1 MKQVILFFMS
11 LMLIVGICTTEAAA
25 VGGNGAGK
33 STAGESAALEQGE
46 ESGAADESAQ
56 EGGKGGQV
64 QKKDELGLYAQS
76 AVLMD
81 AKTGRVLYGKNEEL
95 ARPMASTTK
104 IMTCIL
110 ALEYGTL
117 SDTVTASQNAA
128 AQPKVHLGVY
138 KGETFRLEDLLYSL
152 MLESHNDAAVMI
164 AEHVGGSVEGF
175 AAMMNQ
181 KARDLG
187 CTDTYFITP
196 NGLDATREVN
206 GEMREHSTSAADLAR
221 IMNYCIGTSP
231 KKEEFLKIT
240 GTQSCF
246 FTDLEGRRSYSCVNH
261 NALLT
266 MMSGVISGKTGFTG
280 GAGYSY
286 VGALKDGDREFTIA
300 LLGCGWPPHKTYK
313 WSDARKLF
321 DYGKANYQ
329 YREVYEEEVLP
340 KLPVVDG
347 IPASGDLGEQVA
359 VSLSL
364 NLKEEEK
371 SLKLLLAEGEE
382 VTVSR
387 ELPERLL
394 APVRKGQTVGT
405 VTYRLNGEAVKTFPV
420 YLTEGVEKI
429 SFRWCLKR
437 VLLLFGQS
445 FSAFVSLPGM
455 V

>member
-11 LMLIVGICTTEAAA
+11 LMLIVGSCTTEAAA
-25 VGGNGAGK
+25 VGVNSAGGGAAEE
-33 STAGESAALEQGE
+33 SITAGESAKGE
-46 ESGAADESAQ
+46 GA
-56 EGGKGGQV
+56 EGA

-81 AKTGRVLYGKNEEL
+81 AKTGRVLYGKNEKL

-104 IMTCIL
+104 IMTCII
-110 ALEYGTL
+110 ALEYGNLT
-117 SDTVTASQNAA
+117 DTVTSSQNAA
-128 AQPKVHLGVY
+128 AQPKVHLGAY
-138 KGETFRLEDLLYSL
+138 KGETFKLEDLLYSL

-175 AAMMNQ
+175 AALMNQ

-187 CTDTYFITP
+187 CTDTCFITP
-196 NGLDATREVN
+196 NGLDASREEN
-206 GEMREHSTSAADLAR
+206 GEKKEHSTSAADLAR

-231 KKEEFLKIT
+231 KKDEFLKIT
-240 GTQSCF
+240 GTQSYF
-246 FTDLEGRRSYSCVNH
+246 FTDLEGKRSFSCVNH

-321 DYGKANYQ
+321 DYGKENYQ
-329 YREVYEEEVLP
+329 YREVYEEQTLP
-340 KLPVVDG
+340 SLPVTDG
-347 IPASGDLGEQVA
+347 IPPTGDLGEQAA

-364 NLKEEEK
+364 NLKDEEK
-371 SLKLLLAEGEE
+371 SVKLLLAEGEE

-387 ELPERLL
+387 ELPRQIE
-394 APVRKGQTVGT
+394 APVRKGQAVGT
-405 VTYRLNGEAVKTFPV
+405 VTYKLNGETVKTFPV
-420 YLTEGVEKI
+420 YLSAGVDRI
-429 SFRWCLKR
+429 SFRWCLNR
-437 VLLLFGQS
+437 VLQLFRQPFFS
-445 FSAFVSLPGM
+445 FV
-455 V
+455 